1 MKMMKLT
8 KRGSSM
14 KPVAIFLRDLANF
27 IENGEVTS
35 VVRDT
40 VTIVSLAVGIMMLAG
55 FIGLF
60 TANYLH

>member
-1 MKMMKLT
+1 
-8 KRGSSM
+8 M

>member
-1 MKMMKLT
+1 
-8 KRGSSM
+8 M

-27 IENGEVTS
+27 IESGEVTA

-40 VTIVSLAVGIMMLAG
+40 VTIISLAIGIMMLAG

-60 TANYLH
+60 TANYVH